1 MSLRET
7 VNAFGRDVSE
17 HFKRDSYCSFA
28 PSEETEGFVDT
39 SAELDGSRGIAF
51 LCDRIRVDFDGVIR
65 QLNYDDIRETEI
77 IESFESDYAD
87 ELLIKGRTTV
97 RVSDFSINKRFLKLL
112 VDTLCLRY
120 KQFQPEEREN
130 SAGNAVQEA
139 PQDTRRWTKR
149 RMPRQGRWRRGMRK
163 DQDRARFL
171 TR

>member
-112 VDTLCLRY
+112 WNIDLD
-120 KQFQPEEREN
+120 
-130 SAGNAVQEA
+130 SAG
-139 PQDTRRWTKR
+139 T
-149 RMPRQGRWRRGMRK
+149 
-163 DQDRARFL
+163 
-171 TR
+171 